1 MKPEFRKSAY
11 YMAVPGKADRSP
23 IDTLNWG
30 DIDRINYGFAMLNSD
45 GSMEDGQPDEDVLNR
60 RALSRLRESRSGLE
74 VLVSLGGWE
83 WSRWFS
89 DVAVDPAARQRLCT
103 AAASYIREY
112 GFDGIDLDWE
122 YPSGGGHPHNTRRP
136 EDPENYRILMLEL
149 RDALDRAAAN
159 APGRR
164 YLISAAAAAAP
175 ERVAP
180 VDYRRFSDVYDR
192 INLMSYDYFGE
203 WDARCGHQANLQAA
217 DKSGAAEKLSGER
230 AVAAYR
236 EAGFEALQIHFGL
249 PLYARSWITDDP
261 HALPGSAALRGAP
274 PLEVPY
280 RILRA
285 IAADPAASARED
297 TEAEA
302 GWIQI
307 SEGDLARILPP
318 QCIDSA
324 AAESGLMRVI
334 SWDSPEILGRKAAWA
349 RSAGLGGIFTWEIS
363 LDDGTFAEL

>member
-1 MKPEFRKSAY
+1 
-11 YMAVPGKADRSP
+11 
-23 IDTLNWG
+23 
-30 DIDRINYGFAMLNSD
+30 
-45 GSMEDGQPDEDVLNR
+45 
-60 RALSRLRESRSGLE
+60 
-74 VLVSLGGWE
+74 
-83 WSRWFS
+83 
-89 DVAVDPAARQRLCT
+89 VAVDPAARQRLCT

-261 HALPGSAALRGAP
+261 HALPGSAGVAGSTSPGSALPHPPGNCRRPRRIRPGGYGSGSRLDSNFRGGPGA
-274 PLEVPY
+274 Y
-280 RILRA
+280 SS
-285 IAADPAASARED
+285 SAMHR
-297 TEAEA
+297 
-302 GWIQI
+302 
-307 SEGDLARILPP
+307 
-318 QCIDSA
+318 
-324 AAESGLMRVI
+324 
-334 SWDSPEILGRKAAWA
+334 
-349 RSAGLGGIFTWEIS
+349 
-363 LDDGTFAEL
+363 